1 MHTPELKNRLIAEVA
16 KAADL
21 CMKPYVHSVSLEGH
35 LDNETSDEKLEDLT
49 FKIQCRDIEGER
61 QHSMDIELEVYKSGN
76 EINMT
81 LSWMSLLDTPILWQG
96 KHSVWMDSDSG
107 VQCQA
112 PSNGQ
117 LFESLARRL
126 RTLFKGSLF

>member
-1 MHTPELKNRLIAEVA
+1 MHTPDLKNRLISEVA

-35 LDNETSDEKLEDLT
+35 FDNETSDKTLEDLT

-81 LSWMSLLDTPILWQG
+81 LSWISLLNTPILWQG
-96 KHSVWMDSDSG
+96 KYSVWMDSDSG

-126 RTLFKGSLF
+126 RTILKGSLL